1 MLVYTVFA
9 FVPKIRGVN
18 QFYNYL
24 TFHHN
29 CKMEA
34 FMESMISIDLKK
46 DIIDEEHLRLLS
58 LFHFIK
64 GGITAAFSLLGLLY
78 FLFLGF
84 IMKMGSRINMPSQSY
99 NEELPFEFISYFFII
114 AGVIVMLFLFSGILQ
129 LVSGYYL
136 KRKKYRLF
144 SFIIGIIEILEVP
157 YGTILGLMTLIV
169 LSRDSVKRKYE
180 KTNSV

>member
-1 MLVYTVFA
+1 
-9 FVPKIRGVN
+9 
-18 QFYNYL
+18 
-24 TFHHN
+24 
-29 CKMEA
+29 
-34 FMESMISIDLKK
+34 LKN

-84 IMKMGSRINMPSQSY
+84 IMKMGNRFNMSSDTY
-99 NEELPFEFISYFFII
+99 NEELPLQVMSYIFMIG
-114 AGVIVMLFLFSGILQ
+114 GVIVLLFLLSGILQ

-136 KRKKYRLF
+136 KQKEYRLF

-180 KTNSV
+180 KTNKSMA

>member
-1 MLVYTVFA
+1 
-9 FVPKIRGVN
+9 
-18 QFYNYL
+18 
-24 TFHHN
+24 
-29 CKMEA
+29 
-34 FMESMISIDLKK
+34 MESMISTELKIN
-46 DIIDEEHLRLLS
+46 IIDEEHLKLLN

-64 GGITAAFSLLGLLY
+64 GGITVTFSFIGLLY

-84 IMKMGSRINMPSQSY
+84 VIKMDSRFNMHSDSFS
-99 NEELPFEFISYFFII
+99 EGLPAQVFPYLFII
-114 AGVIVMLFLFSGILQ
+114 GGVIVLLVLLFGILQ

-136 KRKKYRLF
+136 RRKEYRLF

-180 KTNSV
+180 KTEKNQV

>member
-1 MLVYTVFA
+1 
-9 FVPKIRGVN
+9 
-18 QFYNYL
+18 
-24 TFHHN
+24 
-29 CKMEA
+29 MEN
-34 FMESMISIDLKK
+34 MISTELKN

-64 GGITAAFSLLGLLY
+64 GGITVAFSLLGLLY

-84 IMKMGSRINMPSQSY
+84 IMKMGSRLHLPSNSY
-99 NEELPFEFISYFFII
+99 NEEFPIEFMSYIFLI
-114 AGVIVMLFLFSGILQ
+114 AGIIVMLVLLCGILQ

-136 KRKKYRLF
+136 KRKEYRLF

-169 LSRDSVKRKYE
+169 LSKDSVKRKYE
-180 KTNSV
+180 KTHPGRAAEQ

>member
-1 MLVYTVFA
+1 
-9 FVPKIRGVN
+9 
-18 QFYNYL
+18 
-24 TFHHN
+24 
-29 CKMEA
+29 MEN
-34 FMESMISIDLKK
+34 MIAAELKN

-84 IMKMGSRINMPSQSY
+84 LMKMGNRFNMPSYSY
-99 NEELPFEFISYFFII
+99 TEEFPVEFMSYIFMIG
-114 AGVIVMLFLFSGILQ
+114 GVIVLLILLSGILQ

-136 KRKKYRLF
+136 KRKEYHLF
-144 SFIIGIIEILEVP
+144 SFIIGIIEILEIP

-169 LSRDSVKRKYE
+169 LSRDSIKRKYE
-180 KTNSV
+180 RIKPVRPQEQ

>member
-1 MLVYTVFA
+1 
-9 FVPKIRGVN
+9 
-18 QFYNYL
+18 
-24 TFHHN
+24 
-29 CKMEA
+29 
-34 FMESMISIDLKK
+34 MISTDLKN

-64 GGITAAFSLLGLLY
+64 GGIASAFSLLGLIY
-78 FLFLGF
+78 FIFLGF
-84 IMKMGSRINMPSQSY
+84 IMKMGSRFNMSSDSY
-99 NEELPFEFISYFFII
+99 NEELPLQVMSYIFVIG
-114 AGVIVMLFLFSGILQ
+114 GVIVLLVLLSGILQ

-136 KRKKYRLF
+136 KRKEYRLF

-180 KTNSV
+180 KTNPV